1 MIYVLMVCVFVVLR
15 FLNLPQIVL
24 VSRAFL
30 PDGEVQHH
38 IFLDL
43 GQNLKHNVPFIIYP
57 LGTVESFGRV
67 EG

>member
-30 PDGEVQHH
+30 PDCEVQHRK
-38 IFLDL
+38 ILDR
-43 GQNLKHNVPFIIYP
+43 GQNLKHNVPCIIYL
-57 LGTVESFGRV
+57 LGTVESFEKVKG
-67 EG
+67 